1 MSSKRLF
8 KTPLAIGEDEGSPP
22 IDLFGLML
30 DVPPDK
36 TKAMS
41 LAAVNIEKASFY
53 VDLDVYSLRE

>member
-36 TKAMS
+36 TKAI
-41 LAAVNIEKASFY
+41 LFAVVSIEKASFY
-53 VDLDVYSLRE
+53 VA